1 VRNRL
6 RRRLREALR
15 QLPLLEGFDIV
26 IVARTEAGHA
36 SFYALKSELTLLL
49 RRGRLLDMPA

>member
-1 VRNRL
+1 VEPHRL
-6 RRRLREALR
+6 LDPASRR
-15 QLPLLEGFDIV
+15 P
-26 IVARTEAGHA
+26 EAGHA